1 LRVEV
6 TTARGDI
13 RLVQAVLVI
22 ADVSGYTSFIR
33 HRAVSLV
40 HAEAIITE
48 LLESVLDRASHPLIV
63 NKLEGDAA
71 LLYSE
76 VGADPAAAV
85 RDAVGQAAA
94 FFEAFAQCLDRV
106 REARRNCTCDACA
119 NIDGLALKAFVHV
132 GEIAIKPVRQF
143 EELAGEPVILLH
155 RLLKNH
161 VPVREYVLLSEPVRR
176 LVESLLPECEPLHE
190 DIEGLDAV
198 TVWWL
203 APDAVSLRS
212 LAAQAVAPVARASA
226 DEPIRRTD
234 EFQHLPRYH
243 VGRVAEAWDHAAIW
257 ARRWFNRP

>member
-1 LRVEV
+1 MA
-6 TTARGDI
+6 TARADI
-13 RLVQAVLVI
+13 RLVEAVLVI

-48 LLESVLDRASHPLIV
+48 LLESVLDRACHPLIL

-71 LLYSE
+71 LLYAE

-94 FFEAFAQCLDRV
+94 FFEAFSLCMARV
-106 REARRNCTCDACA
+106 REARRNCTCDACT

-143 EELAGEPVILLH
+143 EELAGEHVILVH

-161 VPVREYVLLSEPVRR
+161 VPVREYVLLSEPVHR
-176 LVESLLPECEPLHE
+176 LVGSSLPECVSAREE
-190 DIEGLDAV
+190 IEGLDAV
-198 TVWWL
+198 TIWWL
-203 APDAVSLRS
+203 APDSATLRS
-212 LAAQAVAPVARASA
+212 LAARSVTSPASLSTA
-226 DEPIRRTD
+226 EPIRRANR
-234 EFQHLPRYH
+234 FQHLPRYS
-243 VGRVAEAWDHAAIW
+243 VGRLAEAWDHTAIL
-257 ARRWFNRP
+257 ARKWLGRR